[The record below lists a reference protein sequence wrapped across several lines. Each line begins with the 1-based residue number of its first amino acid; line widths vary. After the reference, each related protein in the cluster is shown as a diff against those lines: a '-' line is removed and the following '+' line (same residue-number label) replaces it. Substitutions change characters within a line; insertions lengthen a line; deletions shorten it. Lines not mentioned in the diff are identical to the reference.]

1 MKLILVCIFCI
12 LSSTLW
18 AAQQRLTQP
27 ITTAHN
33 TSKFNPR
40 QATDSLIS
48 AIPASIRVKA
58 DNYTY
63 GNHWLWFWNFLIAFV
78 TGSIFLFGGLS
89 TRIQKI
95 TLKIKKPNRSN
106 LLYII
111 FFIVCTFVLSLPLDF
126 YQNFVREHQY
136 GFSNQKFGEWFIDD
150 LLSLL
155 VEVVLAAPF
164 FVLIYAIFR
173 RAKQY
178 WWLWGAGLSVFFIFI
193 VIVIYPV
200 FITPLFNNYVPIK
213 DSTLSSRVLSMARAN
228 GIDVEEVYVYNESAQ
243 TKQYNAN
250 VTGIAGTTRIALN
263 DNVLNNC
270 TADQIMAV
278 LGHEMGHYVLHHLY
292 ILVLEFGLLIF
303 LGFAVVKWAAEKL
316 LAKYGGRWQAG
327 PVHQVTSLPLL
338 VVLFTAWFFL
348 LTPVSN
354 SLIRNVEIEADMYGL
369 NAARQP
375 DAIALYMVKTADY
388 NKIDPGYW
396 EEVFFFD
403 HPCRKKRIA
412 TAMKW
417 KAENLK
423 GY

>member
-12 LSSTLW
+12 LSSTLL
-18 AAQQRLTQP
+18 AAQQRPTQA
-27 ITTAHN
+27 ITTAHPAR
-33 TSKFNPR
+33 KFNPQ
-40 QATDSLIS
+40 QATDSLIN

-63 GNHWLWFWNFLIAFV
+63 GNHWLWFWNFLIALV
-78 TGSIFLFGGLS
+78 TGWIFLFGGLS
-89 TRIQKI
+89 DRIQKI
-95 TLKIKKPNRSN
+95 ALNIKRPNRSN

-111 FFIVCTFVLSLPLDF
+111 FFIVCTFILALPLDF

-136 GFSNQKFGEWFIDD
+136 GFSNQNFGEWLMDD

-193 VIVIYPV
+193 IIVIYPV

-213 DSTLSSRVLSMARAN
+213 DAALSSRVLNMARAN
-228 GIDVEEVYVYNESAQ
+228 GIDVDEVYVYNESAQ

-292 ILVLEFGLLIF
+292 ILVVEFGLLIF

-316 LAKYGGRWQAG
+316 LAKYDGRWQAG
-327 PVHQVTSLPLL
+327 LVHKVTSLPLL

-348 LTPVSN
+348 LSPVSN

-375 DAIALYMVKTADY
+375 DAIASYMVKTADY

-396 EEVFFFD
+396 EEMFFFD

-412 TAMKW
+412 TAMIW
-417 KAENLK
+417 KAENLTV
-423 GY
+423 Y

>member
-1 MKLILVCIFCI
+1 MKLILLCIFCI
-12 LSSTLW
+12 LSSALP
-18 AAQQRLTQP
+18 AAQQRSTQSV
-27 ITTAHN
+27 TTAHN
-33 TSKFNPR
+33 TSKFNLQ
-40 QATDSLIS
+40 QATDSLIN

-58 DNYTY
+58 DDYTY
-63 GNHWLWFWNFLIAFV
+63 GNHWLWFWNFLIALV
-78 TGSIFLFGGLS
+78 TGWIFLFGGLS
-89 TRIQKI
+89 VRIQKI
-95 TLKIKKPNRSN
+95 VFKIKKPNRSN

-111 FFIVCTFVLSLPLDF
+111 FFIVCTFILALPLDF

-136 GFSNQKFGEWFIDD
+136 GFSNQNFGDWFIDD

-178 WWLWGAGLSVFFIFI
+178 WWLWGAGLSVFFIFV

-200 FITPLFNNYVPIK
+200 FITPLFNNYVPVK
-213 DSTLSSRVLSMARAN
+213 DSALRSRVLTMARAN
-228 GIDVEEVYVYNESAQ
+228 GIHVDEVYVYNESAQ

-303 LGFAVVKWAAEKL
+303 IGFAVVKWAAEKL
-316 LAKYGGRWQAG
+316 LAKYNGRWQAG
-327 PVHQVTSLPLL
+327 PVHQVTFLPLL

-354 SLIRNVEIEADMYGL
+354 SLIRNLEIEADMYGL

-375 DAIALYMVKTADY
+375 DAIASYMVKTADY
-388 NKIDPGYW
+388 NKIDPGYL
-396 EEVFFFD
+396 EEMFFFD

>member
-1 MKLILVCIFCI
+1 MKLILLCIFCI
-12 LSSTLW
+12 LSSALL
-18 AAQQRLTQP
+18 AAQQRSTQSV
-27 ITTAHN
+27 TTAHN
-33 TSKFNPR
+33 TSKFNPQ
-40 QATDSLIS
+40 QATDSLIN

-58 DNYTY
+58 DDYTY
-63 GNHWLWFWNFLIAFV
+63 GNHWLWFWNFLIALV
-78 TGSIFLFGGLS
+78 TGWIFLFGGLS
-89 TRIQKI
+89 VRIQKI
-95 TLKIKKPNRSN
+95 VFKIKKPNRSN

-111 FFIVCTFVLSLPLDF
+111 FFIVCTFILALPLDF

-136 GFSNQKFGEWFIDD
+136 GFSNQNFGDWFIDD

-173 RAKQY
+173 CAKQY
-178 WWLWGAGLSVFFIFI
+178 WWLWGAGLSVFFIFV

-200 FITPLFNNYVPIK
+200 FITPLFNNYVPVK
-213 DSTLSSRVLSMARAN
+213 DSALRSRVLTMARAN
-228 GIDVEEVYVYNESAQ
+228 GIDVDEVYVYNESAQ

-270 TADQIMAV
+270 TADQVMAV

-292 ILVLEFGLLIF
+292 TLVLEFGLLIF
-303 LGFAVVKWAAEKL
+303 IGFAVVKWAAEKL
-316 LAKYGGRWQAG
+316 LAKYNGRWQAG

-338 VVLFTAWFFL
+338 VVLFTTWFFL
-348 LTPVSN
+348 FTPVSN

-375 DAIALYMVKTADY
+375 DAIASYMVKTADY
-388 NKIDPGYW
+388 NKIDPGYL
-396 EEVFFFD
+396 EEMFFFD